1 MSHFDRRQV
10 LHRYSA
16 RSAAARRRRC
26 DWAGMR
32 RALLFLPLLSGC
44 ASGPPEADPPT
55 APVTQTR
62 SPYQTHSSPGRDAVE
77 RAPIA
82 PLFFGTAQSGEGSV
96 VTAGPHFYAVS
107 VHRDG
112 HSLALHGVDQ
122 VHAQV
127 LDEGATEVRGAPNGA
142 NSTVRG
148 RPATILVN
156 EGIRSV
162 AWEEDG
168 AFWSVECECDRPF
181 DDPRCT
187 QDAYLL
193 READALVSLR
203 GAR

>member
-1 MSHFDRRQV
+1 MPCG
-10 LHRYSA
+10 
-16 RSAAARRRRC
+16 AA
-26 DWAGMR
+26 DMR
-32 RALLFLPLLSGC
+32 RVFLLIIPLLSGC
-44 ASGPPEADPPT
+44 ASGPHELEPRTSPL
-55 APVTQTR
+55 TQGSDT
-62 SPYQTHSSPGRDAVE
+62 YQTLSAQSRAAVD

-82 PLFFGTAQSGEGSV
+82 PLFFGTAPTGGSAV

-107 VHRDG
+107 LHRDG
-112 HSLALHGVDQ
+112 HSLVLHGVDQ

-127 LDEGATEVRGAPNGA
+127 LDEGATEAPGGPGGA
-142 NSTVRG
+142 NSSVRG

-168 AFWSVECECDRPF
+168 VFWSVEVECDRPF
-181 DDPRCT
+181 EDSRCT

-193 READALVSLR
+193 READALVTLR